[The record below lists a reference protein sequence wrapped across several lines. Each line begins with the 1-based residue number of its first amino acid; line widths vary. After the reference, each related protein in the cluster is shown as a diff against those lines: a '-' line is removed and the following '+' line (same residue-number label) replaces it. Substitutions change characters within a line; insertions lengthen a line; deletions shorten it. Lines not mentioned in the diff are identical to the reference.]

1 MDEHRRRLGDA
12 ARALRA
18 DLDEREVAAAMDRL
32 ARLLRA
38 GAEALARER
47 AESDGGAE
55 GRRAEG

>member
-1 MDEHRRRLGDA
+1 MDERKRPLGHDE
-12 ARALRA
+12 ARVLRA
-18 DLDEREVAAAMDRL
+18 QLDERDVAVAMDRL

-47 AESDGGAE
+47 DALDGE